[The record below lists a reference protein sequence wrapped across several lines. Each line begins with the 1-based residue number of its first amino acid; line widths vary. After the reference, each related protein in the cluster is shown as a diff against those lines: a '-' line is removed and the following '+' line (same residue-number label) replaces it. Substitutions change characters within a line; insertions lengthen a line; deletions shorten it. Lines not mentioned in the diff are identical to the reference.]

1 MPHPATTQPLRIGI
15 IGAGISGLTNYIALS
30 ELDNVQIN
38 IYEQAQELE
47 IGASIGLGP
56 NGLRGLQRLGVH
68 AALNDSVDI
77 RNHSTWP
84 MIYRLTQVTSKA

>member
-15 IGAGISGLTNYIALS
+15 IGAGISGLTNYTALS

-56 NGLRGLQRLGVH
+56 NRLQGLQRLGVH
-68 AALNDSVDI
+68 ATLKTVLASETT
-77 RNHSTWP
+77 RRGP
-84 MIYRLTQVTSKA
+84 